1 MFRLFSPKCSLCLL
15 YEVLLKTSIY
25 SGFTSIYNRFV
36 PYFPM
41 FFPHVSHRF
50 VRKKIQ
56 RFDVKAPS
64 IVVHFISFPYF
75 PMVFPHFPHFPM
87 VFPHFPDFPQFPMA
101 FLHLFPRTFP
111 WFSLKRPRHSP
122 RWPPS
127 AARGAAPGAPRPRA
141 TAKAARPRPL
151 EMSGENLKNMTVAI
165 FFIHIYMGKCQK
177 WQPVTTNQYSGYIFH
192 YVMFGNM

>member
-64 IVVHFISFPYF
+64 IVVHFISFP
-75 PMVFPHFPHFPM
+75 HFPM
-87 VFPHFPDFPQFPMA
+87 VFPHFPQFP
-101 FLHLFPRTFP
+101 LVFPTATALTTVA
-111 WFSLKRPRHSP
+111 SKRRAGSRARSSKATSHGEG
-122 RWPPS
+122 S
-127 AARGAAPGAPRPRA
+127 AA
-141 TAKAARPRPL
+141 KASL
-151 EMSGENLKNMTVAI
+151 EFVNWDDDINPI
-165 FFIHIYMGKCQK
+165 
-177 WQPVTTNQYSGYIFH
+177 N
-192 YVMFGNM
+192 